1 MLVYRL
7 SGTLDNEELT
17 AALWEAGA
25 GGLEERQGSLR
36 AYFDERS
43 PLHEYPELAGGEW
56 LVEPDRDWQADWKL
70 GLKPVQAGRIT
81 VVPSWLADEV
91 PATQT
96 RLIIEPGMAF
106 GTGHHATTRMA
117 IEALSALE
125 LQGERVLDVG
135 TGSGVL
141 AMAAS
146 LLGAERALG
155 LDIDPL
161 TIPVAFE
168 NAELN
173 GFTRTAKGL
182 TSTGGGLLD
191 FAEGT
196 LDGESYDD
204 SERYGVLVANLYAE
218 LHDLLAADYR
228 EAMQSGA
235 PLILTGILEN
245 KLPLVREAL
254 EREGFTDV
262 QERLDGEWALVTARN
277 GQHSNGQG

>member
-7 SGTLDNEELT
+7 AGTLENEHLT

-25 GGLEERQGSLR
+25 DGLEERQGFLR
-36 AYFDERS
+36 AYFEERL
-43 PLHEYPELAGGEW
+43 PLQDDPQLVGGEW
-56 LVEPDRDWQADWKL
+56 LIEPDRDWQADWKL
-70 GLKPVQAGRIT
+70 GLKPVQAGRVT

-91 PATQT
+91 PDGQI

-117 IEALSALE
+117 VEALSALDLRE
-125 LQGERVLDVG
+125 KTVLDVG

-141 AMAAS
+141 AIAAT
-146 LLGAERALG
+146 LLGAEAALG

-161 TIPVAFE
+161 TLPVAFE

-173 GFTRTAKGL
+173 GFVSAKVGL
-182 TSTGGGLLD
+182 KHPNGGKLD

-196 LDGESYDD
+196 LGGEDYDE
-204 SERYGVLVANLYAE
+204 SERYGALVANLYAE

-228 EAMQSGA
+228 EALRAGA
-235 PLILTGILEN
+235 PLILTGILEG

-254 EREGFTDV
+254 EREGFTGV
-262 QERLDGEWALVTARN
+262 QERLDGEWALVTAFN
-277 GQHSNGQG
+277 GQ

>member
-7 SGTLDNEELT
+7 SGTLDDEELT

-25 GGLEERQGSLR
+25 GGLEERQGFLR
-36 AYFDERS
+36 AYFDERL
-43 PLHEYPELAGGEW
+43 PLTHLPELAGGEW
-56 LVEPDRDWQADWKL
+56 LTEPDRDWQADWKL
-70 GLKPVQAGRIT
+70 GLKPVQAGRVT
-81 VVPSWLADEV
+81 VVPSWLVQEV
-91 PATQT
+91 EAGQVT
-96 RLIIEPGMAF
+96 LIIEPGMAF

-117 IEALSALE
+117 VEALSALE
-125 LQGERVLDVG
+125 VQGESVLDVG

-141 AMAAS
+141 AIAAS

-173 GFTRTAKGL
+173 GFTRASRGL
-182 TSTGGGLLD
+182 TRPGGGLLD

-196 LDGESYDD
+196 LDSESYND

-228 EAMQSGA
+228 EALQSGA
-235 PLILTGILEN
+235 PLILTGILEG
-245 KLPLVREAL
+245 KLPLVRAAL
-254 EREGFTDV
+254 EREGFTGV
-262 QERLDGEWALVTARN
+262 QERLDGEWALVTAMN
-277 GQHSNGQG
+277 GRHGNGAH

>member
-7 SGTLDNEELT
+7 SGTLDDEDLT

-25 GGLEERQGSLR
+25 DGLEERQGFLR
-36 AYFDERS
+36 AYFGEQL
-43 PLHEYPELAGGEW
+43 PLDHLPELLGGEW
-56 LVEPDRDWQADWKL
+56 LTEPDRDWQADWKL
-70 GLKPVQAGRIT
+70 GLKPVRAGRVT
-81 VVPSWLADEV
+81 VVPSWLVQEV
-91 PATQT
+91 EPGQLT
-96 RLIIEPGMAF
+96 LIIEPGMAF

-117 IEALSALE
+117 IEALSSLD
-125 LQGERVLDVG
+125 LQGRRVLDVG
-135 TGSGVL
+135 SGSGVL
-141 AMAAS
+141 AIAAS

-173 GFTRTAKGL
+173 GFARVPQGL
-182 TSTGGGLLD
+182 THAGGGLLN

-196 LDGESYDD
+196 LDGEYYEE

-228 EAMQSGA
+228 EAMRAGA
-235 PLILTGILEN
+235 PLILTGILEG
-245 KLPLVREAL
+245 KLPLVRAAL
-254 EREGFTDV
+254 EREGFTGV
-262 QERLDGEWALVTARN
+262 QERLDGEWALVLP
-277 GQHSNGQG
+277 